1 MNSIIL
7 CGFMGAGKT
16 SVGKELANRHNLKFI
31 ETDEYIEKK
40 QNMTI
45 KEIFEKYGEDYFRD
59 LENEVTREI
68 SNSEN
73 CVVSTGGGLMTYKRN
88 SDLLIDNIVIFL
100 DASFEMICKRLEND
114 TTRPLFQNIENA
126 KKLYDKRK
134 NIYKDVSNL
143 TIDAD
148 CSIEECVKKIE
159 KLIF

>member
-134 NIYKDVSNL
+134 SIYKDVSNL

-148 CSIEECVKKIE
+148 GSIEECVKKIE

>member
-59 LENEVTREI
+59 LENEVTSEI

>member
-100 DASFEMICKRLEND
+100 DASFERLEND

-148 CSIEECVKKIE
+148 GSIEECVKKIE

>member
-1 MNSIIL
+1 
-7 CGFMGAGKT
+7 MGAGKT

-134 NIYKDVSNL
+134 SIYKDVSNL

-148 CSIEECVKKIE
+148 GSIEECVKKIE

>member
-88 SDLLIDNIVIFL
+88 SDLLIDNML
-100 DASFEMICKRLEND
+100 DLLEELTNEYEKY
-114 TTRPLFQNIENA
+114 I
-126 KKLYDKRK
+126 KIDK
-134 NIYKDVSNL
+134 
-143 TIDAD
+143 
-148 CSIEECVKKIE
+148 
-159 KLIF
+159 

>member
-148 CSIEECVKKIE
+148 GSIEECVKKIE
-159 KLIF
+159 KSIF

>member
-7 CGFMGAGKT
+7 CGFMGAGKS
-16 SVGKELANRHNLKFI
+16 SVGEELANRHNLRFI
-31 ETDEYIEKK
+31 ETDEYIEKM

-59 LENEVTREI
+59 LENKVCMEI

-73 CVVSTGGGLMTYKRN
+73 CIVSTGGGLMTYKRN
-88 SDLLIDNIVIFL
+88 SDLLKDNVVIFL
-100 DASFEMICKRLEND
+100 DSSFEKICERLKND
-114 TTRPLFQNIENA
+114 NTRPLFQNLENA

-134 NIYKDVSNL
+134 SIYKDVSNF

-148 CSIEECVKKIE
+148 GTIDECVKKIE
-159 KLIF
+159 ELVF

>member
-100 DASFEMICKRLEND
+100 DVSFEMICKRLEND

-134 NIYKDVSNL
+134 SIYKDVSNL

-148 CSIEECVKKIE
+148 GSIEECVKKIE